1 LPAEIERGIM
11 LNKLVVLAMLVAV
24 VLVCGACNS
33 AGDGSLGAIRV
44 EPATAT
50 ASASAET
57 PDNQVRFVAWPEW
70 NGGFHP
76 TSNLGN
82 VDWASSDPVNAPI
95 SNVRD
100 VTHGVATCLHVGT
113 GPVTITATAPKES
126 GSSEI
131 ITGTAM
137 LTCN

>member
-1 LPAEIERGIM
+1 M
-11 LNKLVVLAMLVAV
+11 LSKLIVLTMLAAI
-24 VLVCGACNS
+24 VLVCGSCNS
-33 AGDGSLGAIRV
+33 AGDGALRAIRV
-44 EPATAT
+44 DPATATAT
-50 ASASAET
+50 ASAAT

-76 TSNLGN
+76 ASNLGN

-100 VTHGVATCLHVGT
+100 VTHGVATCLHVAN
-113 GPVTITATAPKES
+113 GPVTITATAPKET
-126 GSSEI
+126 GSSEPI
-131 ITGTAM
+131 AGTAT